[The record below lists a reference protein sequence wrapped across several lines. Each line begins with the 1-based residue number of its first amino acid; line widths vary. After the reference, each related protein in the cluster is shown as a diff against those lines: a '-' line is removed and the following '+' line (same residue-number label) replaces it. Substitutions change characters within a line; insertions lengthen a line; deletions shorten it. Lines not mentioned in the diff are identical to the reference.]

1 MMNLLR
7 FMMQSRLQRGLLL
20 SAVLFVLFGGTFC
33 PVAFGAAGGTGDGV
47 FLVEPGLLRHAG
59 LEMGW
64 QINLPIKS
72 SEKVDRMYVF
82 GGFVYVL
89 TDSNYIFC
97 IDRVKGSVR
106 FGLQLAAKGL
116 PIYPPQHYDDKLL
129 FVIGNRLSILN
140 PAVGAITDSR
150 QIGVM
155 GRSAACAAV
164 RNSEHIFIA
173 GAQRKLHAIVVGEYW
188 QRFQATADD
197 NSLITSVVAD
207 EKLVAFATDSGSVVI
222 ISSQGP
228 VKRGQ
233 FDAGGAISAPLV
245 RDRRWLYVSA
255 ENTKLYKL
263 DMRTGRSG
271 WQEDFQTGA
280 SLTES
285 AIVGK
290 MVVYQYAG
298 PEGLYAI
305 DKDSGEQ
312 IWHEKGAHSL
322 LSEDGGLANVFAR
335 PGKLMVMD
343 NISGK
348 ELFSVNLAA
357 VTHHAVNT
365 ADENMYLSDDAGR
378 VMNLRLGQKARSRE

>member
-1 MMNLLR
+1 MNLLG
-7 FMMQSRLQRGLLL
+7 FGMQGRIRQGLLL
-20 SAVLFVLFGGTFC
+20 SAVLFVIFGGAFC
-33 PVAFGAAGGTGDGV
+33 PVAFGQGAGAE

-64 QINLPIKS
+64 QINLPIKN

-82 GGFVYVL
+82 GGFLYVL
-89 TDSNYIFC
+89 TDSNYLFC
-97 IDRVKGSVR
+97 IDRAKGTVR

-129 FVIGNRLSILN
+129 FVIGNRLSILD
-140 PAVGAITDSR
+140 PAIGMIVDSR
-150 QIGVM
+150 QIAAM

-164 RNSEHIFIA
+164 RNSEHIFVA

-188 QRFQATADD
+188 QRFQVTADD

-228 VKRGQ
+228 IKRGQ
-233 FDAGGAISAPLV
+233 FDAGGTISAPLV

-255 ENTKLYKL
+255 EDTKLYKL
-263 DMRTGRSG
+263 DMRTGQSG
-271 WQEDFQTGA
+271 WQENFQTGA
-280 SLTES
+280 PLVES

-298 PEGLYAI
+298 REGLYAI
-305 DKDSGEQ
+305 DKDSGKQ
-312 IWHEKGAHSL
+312 IWQEKGAHSL

-348 ELFSVNLAA
+348 ELFSVNIAA

-365 ADENMYLSDDAGR
+365 ADENMYVSDDAGR